1 MTHIRARLGVNEGG
15 RRSYYEE
22 VINMTAIG
30 IINLSLVGWILERLS
45 SQSTCSSYPKGLQF
59 QLVES
64 ILSTRVTFLDSHGD
78 KCVRKCDS

>member
-30 IINLSLVGWILERLS
+30 IINLSLVGWRDSQVSPHVLHIPLKVCNS
-45 SQSTCSSYPKGLQF
+45 SRAARVSRVNIIDSSYF
-59 QLVES
+59 S
-64 ILSTRVTFLDSHGD
+64 
-78 KCVRKCDS
+78 